1 MTIEERL
8 KLAEAKIAHQEDM
21 IMLLREAVS
30 MNIEATKTLTNAL
43 RAMQR

>member
-8 KLAEAKIAHQEDM
+8 KLAEEKIAHQEDM
-21 IMLLREAVS
+21 IMQLKEAVHL
-30 MNIEATKTLTNAL
+30 NIEATKTLTSVL